1 MSLVKSSLYIV
12 SATLVRALNGLI
24 VLKILALH
32 TIPAEFGQLSQIM
45 GVIAFTGMLA
55 AGGIS
60 NGLTRQLAANLNA
73 ADQYR
78 WLGAAF
84 KIYMVTSAAI
94 AIFLIVASGY
104 LARWLVADAG
114 YALVFVCLAAGQAIV
129 GAANLAQSI
138 AAARAD
144 YLFIL
149 RISTIG
155 AVAGALVVGA
165 GVWFGGVIGGA
176 IALVIN
182 AAFPGLAA
190 IIIKRH
196 SLSLLV
202 GRVGEGVAHGDVVT
216 LLKYASVALIGAVS
230 LSLSQIASRNLVGQ
244 SLGWDAVGLWQIVV
258 RISDVYMQLISVL
271 VMGYVL
277 PRLAKYSNFRS
288 MHSPFLRACG
298 AIGGIFI
305 VCAVAVY
312 LARNMII
319 PLLFST
325 TYLPATE
332 LLPLQ
337 LIGDLFRVIAVF
349 LSVALM
355 ARGLTKM
362 SMVYEASQGILTF
375 VLTATLLGY
384 TGFAAP
390 LQAYCL
396 TYAILLLWLAYVYIK
411 CLRKE

>member
-1 MSLVKSSLYIV
+1 MSLVKSSLYIT
-12 SATLVRALNGLI
+12 SATLVRALNGLM

-32 TIPAEFGQLSQIM
+32 ANPAEFGQLSQIM
-45 GVIAFTGMLA
+45 GVIAFSGMLA
-55 AGGIS
+55 GGGIG

-94 AIFLIVASGY
+94 AIFLMVASGQ
-104 LARWLVADAG
+104 LAGWLVADSR
-114 YALVFVCLAAGQAIV
+114 YALVFVCLAVGQAIV

-144 YLFIL
+144 YLLIL
-149 RISTIG
+149 RMSTIG
-155 AVAGALVVGA
+155 AVAGVLVVGV
-165 GVWFGGVIGGA
+165 GVWFGGIIGGA

-182 AAFPGLAA
+182 AAFPGLVA
-190 IIIKRH
+190 ITVKRH
-196 SLSLLV
+196 SLLLLV
-202 GRVGEGVAHGDVVT
+202 GRVREGVVYGDVVT
-216 LLKYASVALIGAVS
+216 LLKYASVALIGAAS

-244 SLGWDAVGLWQIVV
+244 SLGWDAVGLWQVVV

-271 VMGYVL
+271 VMAYVL

-288 MHSPFLRACG
+288 MHSTFLRACG
-298 AIGGIFI
+298 AICGVFI
-305 VCAVAVY
+305 VGAVAVY

-332 LLPLQ
+332 LLPFQ
-337 LIGDLFRVIAVF
+337 LIGDFFRVVAVF

-375 VLTATLLGY
+375 ILTAALLGH

-396 TYAILLLWLAYVYIK
+396 TYAILLMLLAYFYMK